1 MATLPREVRLK
12 VLPLTEEAF
21 RPFGEII
28 APQTYNAPPA
38 DVDLDLSQ
46 GRPRFYMMTI
56 KERGVSFDRI
66 TQHRKVT
73 QCLASADGSGWYI
86 GVAAGRDGEDG
97 GPEPRI
103 EDVHA
108 FAVPGQVAVKL
119 HRGTWHAGP
128 YFKAPEM
135 AFFNLEL
142 ADTNIDDHRTIM
154 LGGGEHTTIVLEV

>member
-1 MATLPREVRLK
+1 MAMTKGEVRLK
-12 VLPLTEEAF
+12 VLRLTEEAF

-28 APQTYNAPPA
+28 APQAYNSAPA

-56 KERGVSFDRI
+56 MERGVSFDRI

-73 QCLASADGSGWYI
+73 QCLASADGSEWYI
-86 GVAAGRDGEDG
+86 GVAAARPGAEG
-97 GPEPRI
+97 GPEPGI

-119 HRGTWHAGP
+119 HCGTWHAGP
-128 YFKAPEM
+128 YFKAPSM

-142 ADTNIDDHRTIM
+142 ANTNTDDHRTIL
-154 LGGGEHTTIVLEV
+154 LGGGEGTTIVLDV